1 MIENESKNR
10 LGTLGSQKVTFIR
23 KVLIDAAVITADG
36 VEADQWERDQEAT
49 QLVMN
54 QELEQDKQDYLNDP
68 LLWDADSDKRLQTL
82 ESG

>member
-1 MIENESKNR
+1 MQLSLLLMALK
-10 LGTLGSQKVTFIR
+10 L
-23 KVLIDAAVITADG
+23 
-36 VEADQWERDQEAT
+36 DQWERDQEAT

-82 ESG
+82 ESIVAPFADDEVVTYINEDHKENG

>member
-1 MIENESKNR
+1 MALK
-10 LGTLGSQKVTFIR
+10 L
-23 KVLIDAAVITADG
+23 
-36 VEADQWERDQEAT
+36 DQWERDQEAT

-82 ESG
+82 ELLLPLLLTMKLSPT

>member
-1 MIENESKNR
+1 MALK
-10 LGTLGSQKVTFIR
+10 L
-23 KVLIDAAVITADG
+23 
-36 VEADQWERDQEAT
+36 DQWERDQEAT

-82 ESG
+82 ESMNEDHKENG